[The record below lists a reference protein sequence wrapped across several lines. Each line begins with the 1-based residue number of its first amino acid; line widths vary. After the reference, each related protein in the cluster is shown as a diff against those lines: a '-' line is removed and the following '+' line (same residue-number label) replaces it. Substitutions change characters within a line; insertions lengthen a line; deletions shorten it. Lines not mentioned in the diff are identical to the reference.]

1 MTAQPSGSGPVL
13 MVVSAADHLVAR
25 DGSRLPTGFWA
36 SEVLEPYE
44 VLTAAGYDVVIATP
58 GAEVPSPDE
67 RSLDEEGLRERL
79 AAVPGVQA
87 PAALAQCEDVDAFA
101 AVLLPGGHGPMA
113 DLYGE
118 PDLGRILRGAIS
130 EELPIAA
137 ICHGPAGLLSTQQDP
152 TSPWPL
158 AGKVMTAFRDAEEE
172 AAGLADKLPWSLE
185 RLLTDAGAKLA
196 LAEPFEPQVV
206 VDGVLVTGQNP
217 ASARPATEAL
227 VDVLAS
233 RG

>member
-1 MTAQPSGSGPVL
+1 MTAKPSGSRPVL

-44 VLTAAGYDVVIATP
+44 TLTAAAYDVVIATP
-58 GAEVPSPDE
+58 GGQVPSPDE
-67 RSLDEEGLRERL
+67 RSLDQEGLQERL
-79 AAVPGVQA
+79 AAIPGLQA
-87 PAALAQCEDVDAFA
+87 PAALAQCEEVDAFA
-101 AVLLPGGHGPMA
+101 AILLPGGHGPMA

-118 PDLGRILRGAIS
+118 PDLGRILRGAIA
-130 EELPIAA
+130 EDLPVAA
-137 ICHGPAGLLSTQQDP
+137 VCHGPAGLLSTQQDP
-152 TSPWPL
+152 ASPWPL
-158 AGKVMTAFRDAEEE
+158 AGKAMTAFRDAEEE

-185 RLLTDAGAKLA
+185 RQLADAGAKLV
-196 LAEPFEPQVV
+196 LAEPFAQQVV
-206 VDGVLVTGQNP
+206 VDGTLVTGQNP

-227 VDVLAS
+227 IDVLGS